1 MIAIRILNHGGHG
14 GHGECLKN
22 PVRHSHGIRRLLCPL
37 LVIPNLSFSVLS
49 VSSVVKGVVFTVL
62 ALLVH
67 AALAD
72 APSFDDVKS
81 RWVSTEGI
89 LLDRHGAPIHEL
101 RVIEQGRRLDWTQL
115 RDISPAALATIVRA
129 EDKRFYRHDGVDWLA
144 MSDAALDTLLFSH
157 PRGASTISMQVAS
170 HLNAALRPTRQKRTA
185 SQKWDQ
191 ITASREL
198 EKSWSKKQIL
208 EAYLNLSTF
217 RGELQGLGAASRA
230 LFGKDPSGLDGP
242 ESLLLAVLLRGPN
255 AKSEGVA
262 RRACQLAAD
271 MKAEVACVQLQRL
284 ALSALPAI
292 PNIAPRV
299 ALAPHVARALLSP
312 NRPRVKTT
320 LDAELQAYATE
331 LLQQQLAALGGSHVA
346 DAAALVLDNRSGEVL
361 AYVGNAGS
369 STSAIYVDGVRAPR
383 QAGSTL
389 KPFLYELAIE
399 RRLITA
405 ASLIDD
411 SPVNLITPSGL
422 YVPQNYDRDFKG
434 LVSAR
439 TALSSSLN
447 VPAVRT
453 LMLVGAEAFVE
464 RLQMLGFEEIVHDG
478 DYYGFSLALGSAEVS
493 LWQLTNA
500 YRALANGGQWSP
512 LKLEGA
518 PRTPATPVLDAAAS
532 WIVASMLSDPLA
544 RSVTFGLDN
553 PLASRHWAAVKT
565 GTSKD
570 MRDNWC
576 IGFTGRFTVGV
587 WVGNFDGSPM
597 RDVSG
602 VSGAAPVWIELVDYL
617 HRRSTSTQAPRP
629 QPVIARR
636 IEYEHDIEAAREEY
650 FVAGTEIDVIAA
662 KGAGTGRAGIA
673 YPGNGSIIAL
683 DPDIPGR
690 VQRVRF
696 MAAPPLSG
704 QRWKLD
710 GETLGAPD
718 DPVLWAPQPG
728 RHDLV
733 LTDASG
739 EELDRVR
746 FEVRG
751 AARGQ

>member
-1 MIAIRILNHGGHG
+1 MILLNTAVRGAIVSA
-14 GHGECLKN
+14 K
-22 PVRHSHGIRRLLCPL
+22 SGIRPIARLKFLDRLRPI
-37 LVIPNLSFSVLS
+37 VT
-49 VSSVVKGVVFTVL
+49 TVTFVTTVTISGM
-62 ALLVH
+62 AN
-67 AALAD
+67 AAASI
-72 APSFDDVKS
+72 PSFDEV
-81 RWVSTEGI
+81 RTAYRSTEGV

-101 RVIEQGRRLDWTQL
+101 RVIEHGRRLAWTQL
-115 RDISPAALATIVRA
+115 GDISPAALGTIIRA
-129 EDKRFYRHDGVDWLA
+129 EDKRFYQHHGVDWLA
-144 MSDAALDTLLFSH
+144 LSDAALDTLLFSQ

-170 HLNAALRPTRQKRTA
+170 HLDAALRPTRQKRTV

-191 ITASREL
+191 IAASREL
-198 EKSWSKKQIL
+198 EKSWSKRQIL

-217 RGELQGLGAASRA
+217 RGELQGVGAASRA
-230 LFGKDPSGLDGP
+230 LFGKDPSGLDEP

-255 AKSEGVA
+255 AKPEGVA
-262 RRACQLAAD
+262 RRACQLAANMEVD
-271 MKAEVACVQLQRL
+271 VACVQLQML
-284 ALSALPAI
+284 AQSALPAA

-299 ALAPHVARALLSP
+299 ALAPHIARALLST
-312 NRPRVKTT
+312 NRPRVQTT
-320 LDAELQAYATE
+320 LDAELQAYATQ
-331 LLQQQLAALGGSHVA
+331 LLQQQLAALGDSHVA
-346 DAAALVLDNRSGEVL
+346 DAAALVVDNRSGEVL

-389 KPFLYELAIE
+389 KPFLYEMAIE
-399 RRLITA
+399 QKLITA

-453 LMLVGAEAFVE
+453 LMLVGADAFVE
-464 RLQMLGFEEIVHDG
+464 RLQMLGFDDVIHDG
-478 DYYGFSLALGSAEVS
+478 DFYGFSLALGSAEVS

-500 YRALANGGQWSP
+500 YRAIANGGQWSP
-512 LKLEGA
+512 LKLERA
-518 PRTPATPVLDAAAS
+518 LRTAVTPVLDPAAS

-544 RSVTFGLDN
+544 RSVTFGLEN

-576 IGFTGRFTVGV
+576 VGFSERFTVGV

-597 RDVSG
+597 HDVSG
-602 VSGAAPVWIELVDYL
+602 VTGAAPVWTELVDYL
-617 HRRSTSTQAPRP
+617 HRRSPSSQPQRP
-629 QPVIARR
+629 LSVIARR
-636 IEYEHDIEAAREEY
+636 IEYEKEIEAAREEY
-650 FVAGTEIDVIAA
+650 FVASTEIDVVAA
-662 KGAGTGRAGIA
+662 KAAGTVRAAIA

-683 DPDIPGR
+683 DPDIPDR

-696 MAAPPLSG
+696 VAAPQLPG
-704 QRWKLD
+704 QRWLLN
-710 GETLGAPD
+710 GETVGTPD
-718 DPVLWAPQPG
+718 QPVLWAPQPG

-733 LTDASG
+733 LVDAGG

-751 AARGQ
+751 ARR

>member
-1 MIAIRILNHGGHG
+1 VTTVTVGFNLFQYLQRAVGRARHCAFTAVTTVTIVTAVTIASGPTLANA
-14 GHGECLKN
+14 E
-22 PVRHSHGIRRLLCPL
+22 
-37 LVIPNLSFSVLS
+37 IPSY
-49 VSSVVKGVVFTVL
+49 
-62 ALLVH
+62 
-67 AALAD
+67 
-72 APSFDDVKS
+72 DDVKN
-81 RWVSTEGI
+81 RWTPTEGV

-101 RVIEQGRRLDWTQL
+101 RVIEQGRRLAWTRL
-115 RDISPAALATIVRA
+115 DEISPAALATIIRA
-129 EDKRFYRHDGVDWLA
+129 EDKRFYQHHGVDWLA
-144 MSDAALDTLLFSH
+144 LSDAALDTLLFSQ

-170 HLNAALRPTRQKRTA
+170 HLDAALRPARQKRTA

-191 ITASREL
+191 IAASREL
-198 EKSWSKKQIL
+198 EKSWSKRQIL

-217 RGELQGLGAASRA
+217 RGELQGVGAASRA
-230 LFGKDPSGLDGP
+230 LFGKDPSGLDEP

-255 AKSEGVA
+255 AKPDGVA
-262 RRACQLAAD
+262 RRACQLAANMEVD
-271 MKAEVACVQLQRL
+271 VACAQLQRL
-284 ALSALPAI
+284 ARSALPAA

-299 ALAPHVARALLSP
+299 ALAPHVARTLLSV
-312 NRPRVKTT
+312 NHPRVQTT
-320 LDAELQAYATE
+320 LDAGLQAYAME
-331 LLQQQLAALGGSHVA
+331 LLQQQLAALGDSHVA
-346 DAAALVLDNRSGEVL
+346 DAAALIVDNRSGEVL

-369 STSAIYVDGVRAPR
+369 SASAIYVDGVRAPR

-399 RRLITA
+399 RKLITA

-453 LMLVGAEAFVE
+453 LMLVGADPFVE
-464 RLQMLGFEEIVHDG
+464 RLQMLGFDEVIHDG
-478 DYYGFSLALGSAEVS
+478 DFYGFSLALGSAEVS

-512 LKLEGA
+512 LKLEKA
-518 PRTPATPVLDAAAS
+518 LRTAATPILDPAAS

-544 RSVTFGLDN
+544 RSVTFGLEN

-576 IGFTGRFTVGV
+576 VGFSDRYTVGV

-597 RDVSG
+597 HDVSG
-602 VSGAAPVWIELVDYL
+602 VTGAAPVWIELVDYL
-617 HRRSTSTQAPRP
+617 HRRSTSTQP
-629 QPVIARR
+629 QEPPSVIARR
-636 IEYEHDIEAAREEY
+636 IEYERELEASREEY
-650 FVAGTEIDVIAA
+650 FVAGTELDRVAA
-662 KGAGTGRAGIA
+662 KAAGTVRAGIA
-673 YPGNGSIIAL
+673 YPGGGSIIAL
-683 DPDIPGR
+683 DPDIPHN

-696 MAAPPLSG
+696 VASPPLPG
-704 QRWKLD
+704 QRWRLD
-710 GETLGAPD
+710 GETLGVPD
-718 DPVLWAPQPG
+718 EPVLWAPQPG

-733 LTDASG
+733 LVDAGG
-739 EELDRVR
+739 EELDRVH

-751 AARGQ
+751 AARAQ